1 MRESIF
7 NILSHSS
14 LLEKKLDNCLILDL
28 FSGIGSF
35 GLEAISRGAAKV
47 VFFDNYEKSIN
58 ILKKNINILSFDG
71 KAEIIKGD
79 LYNQVVFDNLQYK
92 FDIIFIDPPFKD
104 EQISIVIDNIIKCGI
119 LTSKTLIIIHR
130 KKNEFQEIEKKL
142 KIIREEKYGL
152 STIFF
157 CNF

>member
-1 MRESIF
+1 M
-7 NILSHSS
+7 
-14 LLEKKLDNCLILDL
+14 DL

-58 ILKKNINILSFDG
+58 ILKKNINILSFDN

-79 LYNQVVFDNLQYK
+79 LYNQVVFDNLHYK

-104 EQISIVIDNIIKCGI
+104 QQINIVIDNIIKCGI

-130 KKNEFQEIEKKL
+130 KKNDFQEIEKKL

-157 CNF
+157 ATFNVQEF